1 MKSLLFLRIKIDKS
15 VWFGRAVQQMIYGY
29 IVQQFDEDAP
39 FPPMA
44 ARKLFPVFAQALRYA
59 QGLAEDYQQNREEE
73 IEGPFEVYRPSK
85 QSVDISGFGVVF
97 RSRDV
102 YIWIEAILG
111 AEEN

>member
-1 MKSLLFLRIKIDKS
+1 
-15 VWFGRAVQQMIYGY
+15 MIHGY

-39 FPPMA
+39 FPPMS
-44 ARKLFPVFAQALRYA
+44 ARRLFPVFAQALRHA
-59 QGLAEDYQQNREEE
+59 QGLAEEYQMNREEHM
-73 IEGPFEVYRPSK
+73 EGPFEAYRPSK

-102 YIWIEAILG
+102 HIWIEAIIG